1 MWDLKE
7 LHKAGGTSEQ
17 LRKKFETDVPAPRI
31 KEFIAHSSA
40 RIKDGI
46 TRCQKESSLWWAID
60 KAFDVAQRQTTFTL
74 AGSLANKDLSTDEA
88 VQSAV
93 KEWNLESMLVDVCD
107 ANGQPVT
114 QNGSKV
120 KRLDIA
126 MFTNIFVPLV
136 ASYVK
141 ARWAKLFGDRDISPL
156 YKYSP
161 LTLTAENRARTE
173 IITSAIQRQATQLG
187 YREDE
192 KQSILQMLMYGTCIN
207 FPMEDWYSEKQKID
221 GKEQITKEGVR
232 FAIPH
237 PSRMFWDMGSR
248 LSSLNTDTGVQFSGY
263 WDVYKYRDIRH
274 NKDYWNREK
283 ITKGDSG
290 SLWRSNVWSI
300 YSQLYPCQAKFP
312 EPTGL
317 SDGAGDKDRASRNY
331 YGTVED
337 DMALCLTPM
346 FQKIVPKDWGLFD
359 YEYPVWIRTIF
370 AGDDTVLHC
379 TPMAYTPGCAY
390 LYDAD
395 SNRAF
400 STSLGLEVLPWQ
412 DLVGNYLTQHLL
424 SVKQN
429 LVKAIFYNTDQLDKT
444 QIDLLR
450 NMGEKLYKAPVWIP
464 ASRQETSWQ
473 GQTAKQAFET
483 VNFPKADTSEIA
495 SAIDIMIRVMERML
509 GFSPQELG
517 ATASH
522 EQSATEVHITN
533 QNTTVRLQFTGSFV
547 DAGMNARKRILYD
560 AFMAHG
566 SDEVL
571 ADVAE
576 LNDVKRTALKKLGFE
591 VEDGEPGHR
600 TGVKGKKSALRLD
613 GFSSEAEGQN
623 RISDSKVAAA
633 MIQTFQSIFSNPA
646 IIQAIGFEQLINLF
660 NQILNY
666 SGLPKDFRLKLDE
679 NLMKKAQ
686 EAQGAPQE
694 QEAAAA
700 QIQAQLQEQMAQIA
714 QQAVQQGM
722 AEMAGII
729 QEKIVQPIEGGQ
741 TQIKQAIGVIAQKL
755 AQQTQQD
762 GAQDQAIME
771 LIAMFQAGG
780 AAPPPPPMMMAPPGI
795 PVSPPTYDQLPPGV
809 PPVQAI

>member
-7 LHKAGGTSEQ
+7 LHKAGGTAEKLQS
-17 LRKKFETDVPAPRI
+17 KFEADVKAPKI
-31 KEFIAHSSA
+31 KEFIDHSSS
-40 RIKDGI
+40 RIKDSI
-46 TRCQKESSLWWAID
+46 TRCQKEASLFWAID
-60 KAFDVAQRQTTFTL
+60 KAFDVSQRQTTFTL
-74 AGSLANKDLSTDEA
+74 AGSLANKDLATNDDVLA
-88 VQSAV
+88 AV

-114 QNGSKV
+114 QNGAKV

-136 ASYVK
+136 GSYVK
-141 ARWAKLFGDRDISPL
+141 ARWAKLFGDRDVSPL

-161 LTLTAENRARTE
+161 LTLTAENRARCE
-173 IITSAIQRQATQLG
+173 LITSTIQRQATQLG

-192 KQSILQMLMYGTCIN
+192 KQSILQMLLYGTCIN
-207 FPMEDWYSEKQKID
+207 FPMEDWYTEKQKID

-248 LSSLNTDTGVQFSGY
+248 LSSLNTDTGVQFMGY

-274 NKDYWNREK
+274 NTAYWNREK

-300 YSQLYPCQAKFP
+300 YSQLYPCQSKFP
-312 EPTGL
+312 ESTAPTE
-317 SDGAGDKDRASRNY
+317 GAGDKDRVARNS
-331 YGTVED
+331 YGTSED
-337 DMALCLTPM
+337 DAALFLTPM

-400 STSLGLEVLPWQ
+400 ATSLGLEILPWQ

-429 LVKAIFYNTDQLDKT
+429 LVKAIFYNTDQLDKS
-444 QIDLLR
+444 QIDLLK
-450 NMGEKLYKAPVWIP
+450 NLGEKLYKAPVWIP
-464 ASRQETSWQ
+464 ASRQELSWQ
-473 GQTAKQAFET
+473 QQTAKQAFET
-483 VNFPKADTSEIA
+483 VNFPRADTSEIA
-495 SAIDIMIRVMERML
+495 GAIDLMIRIMERML
-509 GFSPQELG
+509 GFSPQEIG

-571 ADVAE
+571 ADVAD
-576 LNDVKRTALKKLGFE
+576 LNDIKRTALEGLGFE

-600 TGVKGKKSALRLD
+600 TGVKGDKKNLRLD
-613 GFSSEAEGQN
+613 GFASETEGQN
-623 RISDSKVAAA
+623 RISDSKVAAT

-660 NQILNY
+660 NQILTY
-666 SGLPKDFRLKLDE
+666 TGLPKEFRLKLDE
-679 NLMKKAQ
+679 ELAKKAKAEQ
-686 EAQGAPQE
+686 EAQQAPQQE
-694 QEAAAA
+694 QQDAAA
-700 QIQAQLQEQMAQIA
+700 QIQAQLAEQMTQIA
-714 QQAVQQGM
+714 QAAVQQGQV
-722 AEMAGII
+722 EMVEVIK
-729 QEKIVQPIEGGQ
+729 EKVVAPLKEGEAL
-741 TQIKQAIGVIAQKL
+741 IKQAIGTIAQKL

-762 GAQDQAIME
+762 GQQDQAIME
-771 LIAMFQAGG
+771 LMAMFQAA
-780 AAPPPPPMMMAPPGI
+780 AAPPPPQPMI
-795 PVSPPTYDQLPPGV
+795 PVSPQAYDQLPPGV
-809 PPVQAI
+809 PPV